1 MSYRGYASQD
11 AARWGERSGDKQ
23 SGICGRRKF
32 SKKNHRRESQARF
45 SYREAVLGKTCV
57 ILNPA
62 SAAGTTGRRQPS
74 IVARIE
80 AVLGPV
86 ELRVTDGLGDARGL
100 ARAATENGCRRI
112 LVAGG
117 DGTLSEIA
125 NGILTATKG
134 AAGGPAIGLLPLG
147 SGWDFARTLG
157 LPRDF
162 EEALACIA
170 DGRTRAVDVLRVDHR
185 DMTGAPRS
193 GFVVNEASAGLSGAT
208 VRFVGRFAKRLGARL
223 GFAAGA
229 LAAIATH
236 RAEKMCVRIDDKEVY
251 MGPVS
256 LIVAANGRYFG
267 AGMRVAPGAIADD
280 GRIEVVLIRGLS
292 IPRLL
297 KNFPSIF
304 AGTHGNHPS
313 VSFYSA
319 KKVQVSSTDSSPVDL
334 DGEPLGVI
342 PMNVAILPRVLEVIT
357 GGAKSHDEV
366 EGSR

>member
-1 MSYRGYASQD
+1 VQKLYPVACCEWRESAGPKGRDIS
-11 AARWGERSGDKQ
+11 
-23 SGICGRRKF
+23 GRRKF
-32 SKKNHRRESQARF
+32 SKKKTRGESRTQF
-45 SYREAVLGKTCV
+45 SYREAVIDKTCV

-74 IVARIE
+74 ILARIE

-86 ELRVTDGLGDARGL
+86 ELRVTDGPGDATGL
-100 ARAATENGCRRI
+100 ARAATESGCRRI

-125 NGILTATKG
+125 NGILGATQG

-162 EEALACIA
+162 EEALASIA
-170 DGRTRAVDVLRVDHR
+170 DGRTSAVDALRVDHR

-236 RAEKMCVRIDDKEVY
+236 RAEELCVRIDDEEVY
-251 MGPVS
+251 TGPVS

-267 AGMRVAPGAIADD
+267 AGMCVAPGAIADD
-280 GRIEVVLIRGLS
+280 GRIEVVLVRGLS

-304 AGTHGNHPS
+304 AGTHGQHPS

-319 KKVQVSSTDSSPVDL
+319 KKVQISSADPSSVDL

-342 PMNVAILPRVLEVIT
+342 PMDVSILPKVLEVIT
-357 GGAKSHDEV
+357 GGAKSDFEV